1 MEPYTCASVMKWHL
15 VACWLLEN
23 CLGAGMTPAPVSSHT
38 VKTIP
43 LHSGLLGFDLTFK
56 YIYAVF
62 TNKK

>member
-1 MEPYTCASVMKWHL
+1 MKWHL